1 MQIHV
6 LGSAAGGGF
15 PQWNCN
21 CDNCAA
27 VRRGDPGFTART
39 QSSICVSSDGSNWAL
54 INASPDIRAQI
65 GAFAPLQPRRGR
77 RGTGIK
83 AVVLMDSQIDHTA
96 GLLLLREGERLPVF
110 ATEMVRQDLTTGYPV
125 LRMLESYCGVD
136 WQPVHPDGAPF
147 TVAGVEGLEFAAV
160 GLTSKAP
167 PYSPHRDDPHPGDN
181 IGLVIRDAHSGRR
194 VFYAPGLARME
205 PHLEPLMAASDCILV
220 DGTFWTEDEMQLRGV
235 GSKPASQMGHLAQSG
250 DGGMIEQLGRF
261 PGSRRILIHINN
273 TNPILDENSEQ
284 RAVLAREGLEVA
296 WDGMD
301 IEV

>member
-21 CDNCAA
+21 CENCAA
-27 VRRGDPGFTART
+27 VRRGEPGFTART

-65 GAFAPLQPRRGR
+65 GEFPPLQPGRGK

-83 AVVLMDSQIDHTA
+83 AVILMDSQIDHTA

-136 WQPVHPDGAPF
+136 WQPVRPDGTPF
-147 TVAGVEGLEFAAV
+147 TVTGVDGLEFSAV

-181 IGLVIRDAHSGRR
+181 IGLVIRDARSGRR
-194 VFYAPGLARME
+194 VFYAPGLGRIE
-205 PHLEPLMAASDCILV
+205 PHLEPLMAASDCILI
-220 DGTFWTEDEMQLRGV
+220 DGTFWTEDEMQVRGV
-235 GSKPASQMGHLAQSG
+235 GSKTAAQMGHLPQSG
-250 DGGMIEQLGRF
+250 DGGMIEQLDRF
-261 PGSRRILIHINN
+261 PDARRILIHINN

-284 RAVLAREGLEVA
+284 RVVLASEGLEVA